1 MKDDLIKC
9 EKCGVENLKSNELGS
24 NCGNCI
30 NKLGI
35 ENEFTV
41 KPKKKNLK
49 KLF

>member
-9 EKCGVENLKSNELGS
+9 EKCGVENLKTDELCS

-41 KPKKKNLK
+41 KPKKRI
-49 KLF
+49 